1 MQWSAM
7 FITLGGFNEQMQ
19 MQQFRAI
26 CLSRFLELF
35 IFVLI
40 IIGVPGCNGI
50 VLPIKHWDN
59 QVTLFTSL

>member
-1 MQWSAM
+1 M

-35 IFVLI
+35 IFILI
-40 IIGVPGCNGI
+40 IIRVPGCNGI
-50 VLPIKHWDN
+50 VLPIKH
-59 QVTLFTSL
+59 